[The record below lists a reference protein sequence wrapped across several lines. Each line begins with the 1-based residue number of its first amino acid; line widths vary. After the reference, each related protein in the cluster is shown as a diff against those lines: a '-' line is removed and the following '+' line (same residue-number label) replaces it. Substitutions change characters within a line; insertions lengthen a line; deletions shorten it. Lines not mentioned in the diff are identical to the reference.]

1 MKSEKF
7 IRNKTALITLIAASL
22 VVLISLGVRQTFG
35 MFFMDFRDDL
45 GISLTQSGLSV
56 GLQMLMWGLTGPI
69 FGTIA
74 DKYGGHKAIAL
85 AFIFFIGGVYF
96 LYAGPN
102 TGIFFQIDLGV
113 LVGIGLGGT
122 AISIPMSVVGKHF
135 PLSNRTIAM
144 SIVTA
149 VGSFG
154 YFLSPILTEYSLT
167 ENGWQTTLVAF
178 LIALSVGLVISFFVR
193 SPSLEQTIEAPNT
206 QTTAEAVKEAFG
218 SKSYILL
225 VSGFFVCG
233 FHITLVGT
241 HVPTYVI
248 DRGLESWTA
257 AAILSLI
264 GLFNIFGS
272 LSSGYLSTKM
282 SKKIILSAIYS
293 LRGLSI
299 IFFIFLPASNINSFI
314 FGATFGFLWL
324 STVPAT
330 SGIVAHMFGTKY
342 LGLLYGIVFLSH
354 QIGSFFGAYL
364 GGLFHDLYGSY
375 DYAWYLAIALSVFAA
390 IIHLPIKE
398 QQVLRLKTE

>member
-1 MKSEKF
+1 MVQEKF
-7 IRNKTALITLIAASL
+7 IKNKTALFTLIAASL

-35 MFFMDFRDDL
+35 MFFMDFKDDL

-69 FGTIA
+69 FGAIA
-74 DKYGGHKAIAL
+74 DKYGGHKAISL
-85 AFIFFIGGVYF
+85 AFIFFLAGVYF

-102 TGIFFQIDLGV
+102 TGIFFQIDMGILI
-113 LVGIGLGGT
+113 GIGLGGT

-154 YFLSPILTEYSLT
+154 YFLSPLLTEYSLT
-167 ENGWQTTLVAF
+167 ENGWKNTLVAF
-178 LIALSVGLVISFFVR
+178 LIALFIGLIISFFVR
-193 SPSLEQTIEAPNT
+193 SPSLKESIEQPNNQGT
-206 QTTAEAVKEAFG
+206 FDALKEAFG
-218 SKSYILL
+218 TKSYMLL

-272 LSSGYLSTKM
+272 LTSGYLSTKM
-282 SKKIILSAIYS
+282 SKKIILSTIYA
-293 LRGLSI
+293 LRGVSI
-299 IFFIFLPASNINSFI
+299 MFFIFLPASNINSFI

-354 QIGSFFGAYL
+354 QVGSFFGAYL

-390 IIHLPIKE
+390 IIHLPIRE
-398 QQVLRLKTE
+398 QPVLRLKTQ

>member
-1 MKSEKF
+1 MSSEIF

-35 MFFMDFRDDL
+35 MFFMDFREDL
-45 GISLTQSGLSV
+45 GISLTQSGLSI

-69 FGTIA
+69 FGAIA
-74 DKYGGHKAIAL
+74 DKYGGHKAISL
-85 AFIFFIGGVYF
+85 AFVFFIAGVYF

-102 TGIFFQIDLGV
+102 TGIFFQIDLGI

-167 ENGWQTTLVAF
+167 ENGWQMTLVTF
-178 LIALSVGLVISFFVR
+178 LIALLIGFLISFFVR
-193 SPSLEQTIEAPNT
+193 SPSLEQSIEQPNSQST
-206 QTTAEAVKEAFG
+206 FEAIKEAFG
-218 SKSYILL
+218 TKSYVLL
-225 VSGFFVCG
+225 VLGFFVCG

-272 LSSGYLSTKM
+272 LTSGYLSTKM
-282 SKKIILSAIYS
+282 SKKIILSTIYS

-299 IFFIFLPASNINSFI
+299 IFFIFLPASNVNSFI

>member
-1 MKSEKF
+1 MSSETF
-7 IRNKTALITLIAASL
+7 IRNKTALVTLIAASL

-45 GISLTQSGLSV
+45 GISLTQSGLSI

-69 FGTIA
+69 FGAIA
-74 DKYGGHKAIAL
+74 DKYGGHKAISL
-85 AFIFFIGGVYF
+85 AFIFFIAGVYF

-102 TGIFFQIDLGV
+102 TGIFFQIDLGI

-167 ENGWQTTLVAF
+167 ENGWQIT
-178 LIALSVGLVISFFVR
+178 LIAFMIALTIGFAISFFVR
-193 SPSLEQTIEAPNT
+193 SPSLEQTIEEPNSQST
-206 QTTAEAVKEAFG
+206 LEAIKEAFG
-218 SKSYILL
+218 TKSYVLL

-272 LSSGYLSTKM
+272 LTSGYLSTKM

-299 IFFIFLPASNINSFI
+299 ILFIFLPASNISAFI

>member
-1 MKSEKF
+1 MSSETF
-7 IRNKTALITLIAASL
+7 IRNKTALVTLIAASL

-45 GISLTQSGLSV
+45 GISLTQSGLSI

-69 FGTIA
+69 FGAIA
-74 DKYGGHKAIAL
+74 DKYGGHKAISL
-85 AFIFFIGGVYF
+85 AFIFFIAGVYF

-102 TGIFFQIDLGV
+102 TGIFFQIDLGI

-167 ENGWQTTLVAF
+167 ENGWQIT
-178 LIALSVGLVISFFVR
+178 LIAFMIALTIGFAISFFVR
-193 SPSLEQTIEAPNT
+193 SPSLEQTIEEPNSQST
-206 QTTAEAVKEAFG
+206 LEAIKEAFG
-218 SKSYILL
+218 TKSYVLL

-264 GLFNIFGS
+264 GPVS
-272 LSSGYLSTKM
+272 YTH
-282 SKKIILSAIYS
+282 
-293 LRGLSI
+293 LR
-299 IFFIFLPASNINSFI
+299 
-314 FGATFGFLWL
+314 
-324 STVPAT
+324 
-330 SGIVAHMFGTKY
+330 AHET
-342 LGLLYGIVFLSH
+342 
-354 QIGSFFGAYL
+354 
-364 GGLFHDLYGSY
+364 
-375 DYAWYLAIALSVFAA
+375 
-390 IIHLPIKE
+390 
-398 QQVLRLKTE
+398 

>member
-1 MKSEKF
+1 MSSEKF
-7 IRNKTALITLIAASL
+7 IKNNTALITLIAACG

-35 MFFMDFRDDL
+35 LFFIDFKNDL
-45 GISLTQSGLSV
+45 NISITQSGLAI

-69 FGTIA
+69 FGAIA
-74 DKYGGHKAIAL
+74 DKYGGHKAISL
-85 AFIFFIGGVYF
+85 AFIFYIFGIYL
-96 LYAGPN
+96 LYSGPN
-102 TGIFFQIDLGV
+102 TELFFQMDLGI

-154 YFLSPILTEYSLT
+154 YFISPLYTSYSLV
-167 ENGWQTTLVAF
+167 ENGWVNTLFIFAVVLFIGF
-178 LIALSVGLVISFFVR
+178 LISFFVR
-193 SPSLEQTIEAPNT
+193 SPSLTQSFEKPNDQST
-206 QTTAEAVKEAFG
+206 LNALTEAFKN
-218 SKSYILL
+218 KSYLL
-225 VSGFFVCG
+225 LTAGFFVCG

-248 DRGLESWTA
+248 DRGLEGWTA
-257 AAILSLI
+257 ATILSLI

-272 LSSGYLSTKM
+272 LTSGYLSTKM
-282 SKKIILSAIYS
+282 SKKIILSLIYL
-293 LRGLSI
+293 LRGVSI
-299 IFFIFLPASNINSFI
+299 CFFIFLPPSNISAFI
-314 FGATFGFLWL
+314 FGASFGFLWL

-375 DYAWYLAIALSVFAA
+375 DYAWYLAIALSIFAG

-398 QQVLRLKTE
+398 EPVLRLKTI

>member
-1 MKSEKF
+1 MTQEKF
-7 IRNKTALITLIAASL
+7 IKNNTALITLIAACG
-22 VVLISLGVRQTFG
+22 VVLISLGVRQVFG
-35 MFFMDFRDDL
+35 MFFMDFKDDL
-45 GISLTQSGLSV
+45 GISLTQSGLSI
-56 GLQMLMWGLTGPI
+56 GIQMLMWGLTGPI
-69 FGTIA
+69 FGVIA
-74 DKYGGHKAIAL
+74 DRYGGHKAIML
-85 AFIFFIGGVYF
+85 AFIFFIVGVYF

-102 TGIFFQIDLGV
+102 TGIFFQIDMGILI
-113 LVGIGLGGT
+113 GIGLGGT
-122 AISIPMSVVGKHF
+122 AISIPMAVVGKHF

-154 YFLSPILTEYSLT
+154 YFLSPMLTEYSLT
-167 ENGWQTTLVAF
+167 QNGWQSTLLAFIIALLIGF
-178 LIALSVGLVISFFVR
+178 LIAFFVR
-193 SPSLEQTIEAPNT
+193 SPSLEQNLEQPNEQSTLEAL
-206 QTTAEAVKEAFG
+206 KEAMG
-218 SKSYILL
+218 TKSYLLL
-225 VSGFFVCG
+225 VAGFFVCG

-272 LSSGYLSTKM
+272 LLSGYLSTKI
-282 SKKIILSAIYS
+282 SKKIILSVIYS

-299 IFFIFLPASNINSFI
+299 ILFIFLPASNINAFI
-314 FGATFGFLWL
+314 FGASFGFLWL

-330 SGIVAHMFGTKY
+330 SGIVAHIFGTKY
-342 LGLLYGIVFLSH
+342 LGVLYGIVFLSH

-398 QQVLRLKTE
+398 QPVLRLKTE